1 MSFSNSRCPVPAG
14 IKWPQITFS
23 FIPSSLSILPLIAA
37 SFKTFVVSWKE
48 AADIKLDV
56 CKAARV
62 IPWRIWVEVAATASR
77 TSTGFK
83 SRRFNILF
91 SSRNLRAVTI
101 CPACIFWESPASTTT
116 FLPQIRS
123 FSSMN
128 SSLSTTCCS
137 RKRVSP
143 GSSICTLRIIWRTI
157 ISKCL
162 SLIFTPCKRYT
173 SWTSFTIYSCT
184 AVGPLIAKI
193 SAGVVAPSDNGVPAR
208 T

>member
-1 MSFSNSRCPVPAG
+1 M
-14 IKWPQITFS
+14 ITFS
-23 FIPSSLSILPLIAA
+23 FRPTRWSTLPLIAA
-37 SFKTFVVSWKE
+37 SVRTFVVSWKE
-48 AADIKLDV
+48 AADMKLEV
-56 CKAARV
+56 CNAARV

-77 TSTGFK
+77 TSTGLR
-83 SRRFNILF
+83 SRRFSILF

-101 CPACIFWESPASTTT
+101 WPAFRFSESPASTTT
-116 FLPQIRS
+116 FLPQMRS

-143 GSSICTLRIIWRTI
+143 GSSIVTLRIIWRTM

-173 SWTSFTIYSCT
+173 SWTSFTMYSCT